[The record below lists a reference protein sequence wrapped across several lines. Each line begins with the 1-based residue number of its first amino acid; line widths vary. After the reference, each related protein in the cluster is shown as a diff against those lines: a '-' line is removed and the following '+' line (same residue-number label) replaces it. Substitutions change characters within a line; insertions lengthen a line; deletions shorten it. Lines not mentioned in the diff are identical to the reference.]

1 MGKYA
6 SGKRSLAIS
15 DRSGMAFPY
24 TEMVR
29 EWNGSLVHTSEYEP
43 KQPQLEPKPVGSD
56 PQALFNPRP
65 QPASKASLIL
75 LDSNPFTSVIY
86 GGTTYVNVFSENHQR
101 AAGSVVRF
109 RGAPI
114 VTTAGPA
121 GSDLIEQPKLR
132 NLQAFATIP
141 TFDNVSDLN
150 NTSGFTIALGQIDS
164 LGNVTGATT
173 SDVVNRF
180 YPCMMSGLA
189 YYLSQKVSPER
200 SGELERRYESE
211 MLRALDA
218 DNQGTSS
225 FISPQTFYG
234 DGV

>member
-65 QPASKASLIL
+65 QPASKTSLIL
-75 LDSNPFTSVIY
+75 LTNNPFTTVKY
-86 GGTTYVNVFSENHQR
+86 GGATYVNVFSEDHQR
-101 AAGSVVRF
+101 AAGSTVRF
-109 RGAPI
+109 RGPPL
-114 VTTAGPA
+114 VTSAGPGGA
-121 GSDLIEQPKLR
+121 DEADLK

-150 NTSGFTIALGQIDS
+150 NASGFTIALGQIDS
-164 LGNVTGATT
+164 SGNITGATT
-173 SDVVNRF
+173 TDSLTDPINYF
-180 YPCMMSGLA
+180 HITSTSNATSGG
-189 YYLSQKVSPER
+189 VS
-200 SGELERRYESE
+200 GGG
-211 MLRALDA
+211 
-218 DNQGTSS
+218 DNCSAGPVT
-225 FISPQTFYG
+225 
-234 DGV
+234 